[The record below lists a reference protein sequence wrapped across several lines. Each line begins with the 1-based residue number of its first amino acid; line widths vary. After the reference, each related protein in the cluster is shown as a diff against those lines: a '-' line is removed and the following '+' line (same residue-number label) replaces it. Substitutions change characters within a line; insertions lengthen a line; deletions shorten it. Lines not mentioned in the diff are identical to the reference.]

1 MSALCYRKKGASLN
15 VLEMFHLAM
24 TPIMTSCFLLTARVF
39 WSVDSKQF
47 SLHSLK
53 CSGIFWVL
61 WIGVED
67 RKSNPKNGGHRKS
80 SVLNRLRTISG
91 SHSLPS
97 ATRQARKSYTVWVSR
112 VPPAVWGDQHAYGSV
127 SGSMAQHRDHSPRDC
142 SPHNPIVV
150 GSASFKNWTAFYKLV
165 DFT

>member
-1 MSALCYRKKGASLN
+1 MTALCYGKKGASLN

-39 WSVDSKQF
+39 WSADSKQF
-47 SLHSLK
+47 SLRARK

-61 WIGVED
+61 WIGAED

-80 SVLNRLRTISG
+80 SVLNRLRMIPG

-97 ATRQARKSYTVWVSR
+97 ATRQARKSYTVWVTR
-112 VPPAVWGDQHAYGSV
+112 VPRLRERLWEHGRAQRPLPERLLSPQPHCCWLSV
-127 SGSMAQHRDHSPRDC
+127 
-142 SPHNPIVV
+142 I
-150 GSASFKNWTAFYKLV
+150 
-165 DFT
+165 

>member
-1 MSALCYRKKGASLN
+1 MTALCYGKKGASLN

-39 WSVDSKQF
+39 WSADSKQF
-47 SLHSLK
+47 SLRARK

-80 SVLNRLRTISG
+80 SVLNRLRMIPG
-91 SHSLPS
+91 SHRVFPRPPGRPERATPCESAGSL
-97 ATRQARKSYTVWVSR
+97 
-112 VPPAVWGDQHAYGSV
+112 AYGSV
-127 SGSMAQHRDHSPRDC
+127 SGSMAEHRDHSPRDC
-142 SPHNPIVV
+142 SPHNPTVV